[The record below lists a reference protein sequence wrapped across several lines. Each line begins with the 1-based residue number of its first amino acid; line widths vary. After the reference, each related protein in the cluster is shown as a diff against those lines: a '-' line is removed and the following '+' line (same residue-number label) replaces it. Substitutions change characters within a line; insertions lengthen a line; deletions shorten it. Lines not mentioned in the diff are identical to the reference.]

1 MIVALR
7 VVVVAGLI
15 AVAALALANGID
27 ATGGV
32 IALVIGLLAI
42 VALRAAAKVQSGTV
56 SPGRCA
62 KCGGLVAHSAP
73 YCKHCG
79 APRDPSL

>member
-27 ATGGV
+27 ATGGL
-32 IALVIGLLAI
+32 IALFVGLLAV
-42 VALRAAAKVQSGTV
+42 VALRAAAKVKTGSVT
-56 SPGRCA
+56 PGQCA
-62 KCGGLVAHSAP
+62 ECGGLVANSAP

-79 APRDPSL
+79 ATRDPSL

>member
-15 AVAALALANGID
+15 AVAALSLANGLD
-27 ATGGV
+27 ATGAV
-32 IALVIGLLAI
+32 IALVVAALGVL
-42 VALRAAAKVQSGTV
+42 ALRAAAMVQGGGV
-56 SPGRCA
+56 APGRCEA
-62 KCGGLVAHSAP
+62 CGGLVARSAP

-79 APRDPSL
+79 ARRDAPL